1 MWQLTLT
8 FIRMQ
13 SFSKYQSLSIAV
25 LAFALVWYFQC
36 EIWLIVSR
44 RSCICKL
51 KFIKRQIN
59 KPKICVLS
67 SKVITKYLY
76 RHLCNKKFFYSFLG
90 LKICLTLCTS
100 QNQKLINM
108 ETKISSSAINFKP
121 LFRHSHHLNSL
132 IFYRLWLLHT

>member
-1 MWQLTLT
+1 
-8 FIRMQ
+8 MQ

-59 KPKICVLS
+59 KPKICVLL
-67 SKVITKYLY
+67 SKVIT
-76 RHLCNKKFFYSFLG
+76 
-90 LKICLTLCTS
+90 
-100 QNQKLINM
+100 
-108 ETKISSSAINFKP
+108 
-121 LFRHSHHLNSL
+121 
-132 IFYRLWLLHT
+132 